1 MKTVTRSGGLA
12 MAAAGAALIAGVGLS
27 SVPAAAM
34 PAAAAPQ
41 SLTAGVA
48 PLVTD
53 VQWRDRR
60 WRNGHRGWGGP
71 RYGYRRG
78 WDNGGWDNGGA
89 AAAAGIAGLATGAI
103 LGGILS
109 QPRTVV
115 EEPVYGGYPAYGGD
129 AVGYCAQRFRSY
141 DPASGTYLGYDGLR
155 HPCP

>member
-1 MKTVTRSGGLA
+1 
-12 MAAAGAALIAGVGLS
+12 MAAAGAALFAGVGLTS
-27 SVPAAAM
+27 APASAM
-34 PAAAAPQ
+34 PAGAAPQ
-41 SLTAGVA
+41 VLASGTA
-48 PLVTD
+48 PLLTD
-53 VQWRDRR
+53 VQWRNDR
-60 WRNGHRGWGGP
+60 WRYGNRYGHRGWGGP

-78 WDNGGWDNGGA
+78 WGGGWDNGGA

-103 LGGILS
+103 LGGVLS

-115 EEPVYGGYPAYGGD
+115 EEPVYGGYPAYGGGGD